1 MTSCVANNPAEFNV
15 RLLGM
20 TDEKPV
26 HWRKMRRLAGPDY
39 PRSGELA
46 LHAMHDVHKF
56 IVEAFKEWSINT
68 DGEVDVLVEW
78 RGHPDEGEWT
88 WQPLEQLVED
98 VSVLVAQYVRGEDH
112 QQLTAAHRRAVRQAK
127 KKT

>member
-1 MTSCVANNPAEFNV
+1 MSCVGGNPAEFNV

-20 TDEKPV
+20 TTEKPV

-56 IVEAFKEWSINT
+56 IVDEFKEWSVNT
-68 DGEVDVLVEW
+68 DDEVDVRVQW
-78 RGHPDEGEWT
+78 RGHPDESEWT

-98 VSVLVAQYVRGEDH
+98 VPVLIAKYVRDEDH
-112 QQLTAAHRRAVRQAK
+112 HQLTAVHRRCVRQAAAA
-127 KKT
+127 T